1 MPAQTTVHYDHRTAF
16 ILNLLASNTP
26 QAVDQVA
33 TMVAYTKCPPAR
45 DTALSD
51 RQLLDRVRDAA
62 TAPTT
67 FEKMVAT
74 KVAQRPHS
82 RQTADGTPWSPI
94 PCARLDE
101 IKVGRTVRQMMT
113 RGVTEQD
120 IRDASRLGWLT
131 LGERP

>member
-1 MPAQTTVHYDHRTAF
+1 MTAQTAVKYDHRTAF

-33 TMVAYTKCPPAR
+33 AMVAYTKCPPAR
-45 DTALSD
+45 DTCLSD
-51 RQLLDRVRDAA
+51 RDLLNRVWNADKP
-62 TAPTT
+62 TA
-67 FEKMVAT
+67 FERMVA
-74 KVAQRPHS
+74 VRVIQRPHS
-82 RQTADGTPWSPI
+82 RKTPNGTPWSPM

>member
-1 MPAQTTVHYDHRTAF
+1 MSKIKYDHRTAF

-45 DTALSD
+45 DTALCD

-62 TAPTT
+62 TAPTA
-67 FEKMVAT
+67 FERQVAV
-74 KVAQRPHS
+74 KVTQRPHS
-82 RQTADGTPWSPI
+82 RQTPNGTPWSPI

-120 IRDASRLGWLT
+120 IHLASSQGWLT
-131 LGERP
+131 LGDKT

>member
-1 MPAQTTVHYDHRTAF
+1 MPAQTTVKYDHRTTF
-16 ILNLLASNTP
+16 ILNLLASGTR

-45 DTALSD
+45 DACLSD
-51 RQLLDRVRDAA
+51 ANVLDLVRGRDAD
-62 TAPTT
+62 TA
-67 FEKMVAT
+67 FERMVAVR
-74 KVAQRPHS
+74 VAKRPHS

-131 LGERP
+131 LGER